1 MTPRI
6 SIAMAAFNGEK
17 YIREQLESF
26 GTQTVPPNEVV
37 ISDDDSSDKTVEII
51 EAFKARAKFEVN
63 LLQNED
69 RIGYIANFA
78 NAISQCTGD
87 IIFISDQDD
96 VWFPEKIQKVCKILE
111 EHTEVHCIVNDM
123 ELTDGSL
130 KPWGVTRFTFA
141 RRMGAAGA
149 AGEMIAGCGTAI
161 TRQWRNFTL
170 PFPLEMSYDA
180 WIGQLAQRLGV
191 LHLSEE
197 RLQYY
202 RRHEANTSYIYWRVN
217 PSSLTKWLKGQDFR
231 KYLKGEV
238 PHNFEAARWKLAV
251 ILEQLTEGRSKG
263 QLDFI
268 SENAVALAIQTLERE
283 LTLVERRAEIVA
295 RPRWGRIYPAISLL
309 LSGEYELASGA
320 LSALKDV
327 VGPRRAVG
335 VRTPAA
341 LS

>member
-17 YIREQLESF
+17 YIQEQLESF
-26 GTQTVPPNEVV
+26 GAQIVPPNEIV
-37 ISDDDSSDKTVEII
+37 ISDDDSSDKTVDII

-63 LLQNED
+63 LIRNEG
-69 RIGYIANFA
+69 RIGYTANFG
-78 NAISQCTGD
+78 NAISECTGD

-96 VWFPEKIQKVCKILE
+96 VWFPEKIQKVCKFLE
-111 EHTEVHCIVNDM
+111 EHKEVHCVVNDM

-130 KPWGVTRFTFA
+130 RPW
-141 RRMGAAGA
+141 RRYSVDVVRRLGAADTQ
-149 AGEMIAGCGTAI
+149 MIAGCGTAI
-161 TRQWRNFTL
+161 TRQWRNFIL
-170 PFPLEMSYDA
+170 PFPLRVPYDS
-180 WIGQLAQRLGV
+180 WVGGLAQRLGV
-191 LHLSEE
+191 FHLSEE

-202 RRHEANTSYIYWRVN
+202 RRHGASTTNSIYSRLHARRA
-217 PSSLTKWLKGQDFR
+217 PLHPYFIKWLKG
-231 KYLKGEV
+231 EA
-238 PHNFEAARWKLAV
+238 PHNFEAAHGHLAV
-251 ILEQLTEGRSKG
+251 ILERLTEGRSKG

-283 LTLVERRAEIVA
+283 LTLVQRRAEIVA
-295 RPRWGRIYPAISLL
+295 RPRRARIYPVVSLL

-327 VGPRRAVG
+327 VGPRRAFG
-335 VRTPAA
+335 VRTPSA

>member
-26 GTQTVPPNEVV
+26 GTQIVPPNEVV
-37 ISDDDSSDKTVEII
+37 ISDDDSSDKTVDII
-51 EAFKARAKFEVN
+51 EAFKARAKFEVH
-63 LLQNED
+63 LLRNEG
-69 RIGYIANFA
+69 RIGYIANFG
-78 NAISQCTGD
+78 NAISKCTGD

-111 EHTEVHCIVNDM
+111 EHREVHCIVNDM

-130 KPWGVTRFTFA
+130 KPWGVTRFTLA
-141 RRMGAAGA
+141 RRMGT
-149 AGEMIAGCGTAI
+149 AGEMIAGCGTTI
-161 TRQWRNFTL
+161 TRQWRNFAL
-170 PFPLEMSYDA
+170 PFPLEIPYDA
-180 WIGQLAQRLGV
+180 WVGQLAQRLGV
-191 LHLSEE
+191 LHFSEE

-217 PSSLTKWLKGQDFR
+217 PSYFTKWLKGQDFG
-231 KYLKGEV
+231 KCLKGEV
-238 PHNFEAARWKLAV
+238 PHNFEAARWNLAV
-251 ILEQLTEGRSKG
+251 ILERLTEGHSKG

-295 RPRWGRIYPAISLL
+295 RPRRARIYPVISLL

-335 VRTPAA
+335 VRTPSA